1 MTRILIS
8 GYFGFGNL
16 GDEAILDSAIYMLKR
31 HFGSET
37 EFIVLS
43 ADPELTKQSHHVE
56 AVNRWN
62 FSQIRK
68 AISTVDIVV
77 SGGGGLLQDQTS
89 TKSVLYYL
97 VILLLGSLF
106 GKETYVLAQGVGPI
120 RTFVG
125 RNACHN
131 ILRRIDGILVRD
143 VGSCD
148 ELEGVGISRACVIEG
163 RDLAL
168 GLPEC
173 TGSFAD
179 DLRFGKRP
187 VVGIAVREFLDFDTI
202 AKGLAEVADYV
213 VHEFGGQIV
222 FLLMHGRMDD
232 MPTEKV
238 RAFMQAD
245 SIVVGGNSTYGDM
258 LEAIGALDLM
268 IGVRLHSLVFAMI
281 RHIPHV
287 GIAYSPKV
295 ANFMSQSGLPCF
307 GIPLEVRILKDTICE
322 MLNNRD
328 LFRSRIAN
336 SLEEQRNILYRGVE
350 DLFARSRFTRLVK
363 TL

>member
-16 GDEAILDSAIYMLKR
+16 GDEAILASAIHMLKGY
-31 HFGSET
+31 FGSDT
-37 EFIVLS
+37 AFVVPS
-43 ADPELTKQSHHVE
+43 ADPERTKQSYHVE
-56 AVNRWN
+56 SINRWD
-62 FSQIRK
+62 FGQIRK
-68 AISTVDIVV
+68 AISTADIVV
-77 SGGGGLLQDQTS
+77 SGGGGLLQDETS

-97 VILLLGSLF
+97 MILLLGSLL

-125 RNACHN
+125 RNACRN

-143 VGSCD
+143 AGSCD
-148 ELEGVGISRACVIEG
+148 ELEEIGISRAGILEG
-163 RDLAL
+163 RDLVL

-173 TGSFAD
+173 TSSPAG
-179 DLRFGKRP
+179 DLEFGKRP
-187 VVGIAVREFLDFDTI
+187 VVGIAVRDFSGFDTV

-213 VHEFGGQIV
+213 VYELDGQIV
-222 FLLMHGRMDD
+222 FLLMHGKMDD

-238 RAFMQAD
+238 RALMQAE
-245 SIVVGGNSTYGDM
+245 SIVVGRDSTYGDM
-258 LEAIGALDLM
+258 LEIIGALDLV
-268 IGVRLHSLVFAMI
+268 IGVRLHSLVFSMI
-281 RHIPHV
+281 RHVLHV

-295 ANFMSQSGLPCF
+295 ANFMCQSGLPCF
-307 GIPLEVRILKDTICE
+307 GVPLEVRILKDTICE
-322 MLNNRD
+322 MLSNRD
-328 LFRSRIAN
+328 LFQSRISN

-363 TL
+363 TV